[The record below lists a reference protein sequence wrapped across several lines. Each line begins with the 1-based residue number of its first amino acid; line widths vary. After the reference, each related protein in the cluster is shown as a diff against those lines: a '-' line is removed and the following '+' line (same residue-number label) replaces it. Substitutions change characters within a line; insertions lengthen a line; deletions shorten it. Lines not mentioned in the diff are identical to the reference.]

1 LALLSNRISL
11 PQPMHPHGPM
21 GRLFGRLMEWG
32 NQNAYERALTLMEPR
47 HNGTFLEI
55 GFGTG
60 RLLEMVAQRQSGG
73 VLAGI
78 DPSSLM
84 LERARR
90 RLTNKGFMSDLKLGL
105 ADSLPWGEAQF
116 DAVAALHC
124 FQFWPDPAKTI
135 DEINRVLK
143 KEGRLVLIL
152 RNHEQAKNIDWLP
165 NPLSRH
171 RQEAAEA
178 VKLLQKAGL
187 GEIVRLPNVGTSP
200 VITARKPA

>member
-1 LALLSNRISL
+1 MSRIKVTL

-32 NQNAYERALTLMEPR
+32 NHAAYQRALTLIDPAPADSY
-47 HNGTFLEI
+47 LEI

-60 RLLEMVAQRQSGG
+60 RLLELVSQHIGTG
-73 VLAGI
+73 DIAGI

-84 LERARR
+84 VERARK
-90 RLTNKGFMSDLKLGL
+90 RLEKHGRKAVLKMAL
-105 ADSLPWGEAQF
+105 ADHLPWPDNHF
-116 DAVAALHC
+116 NAVAALHC
-124 FQFWPDPAKTI
+124 FQFWPDPAKTLG
-135 DEINRVLK
+135 EINRVLK
-143 KEGRLVLIL
+143 KNGRLVLIL
-152 RNHEQAKNIDWLP
+152 RNHEQARNIDWLP
-165 NPLSRH
+165 NPASRN

-187 GEIVRLPNVGTSP
+187 GEIVRRPNVGTSP

>member
-1 LALLSNRISL
+1 MTL
-11 PQPMHPHGPM
+11 PQSMHPHGPM
-21 GRLFGRLMEWG
+21 GRLFGRFMEWG
-32 NQNAYERALTLMEPR
+32 NRNAYERAVTLIEPR
-47 HNGTFLEI
+47 ENGAFLEI

-60 RLLEMVAQRQSGG
+60 RLLEMVARKQSGG
-73 VLAGI
+73 TLAGI

-84 LERARR
+84 LERARK
-90 RLTNKGFMSDLKLGL
+90 RLTNKGFMSDINLGL

-116 DAVAALHC
+116 DVVAALHC
-124 FQFWPDPAKTI
+124 FQFWSDPAKTLA
-135 DEINRVLK
+135 EIVRVLK

-152 RNHEQAKNIDWLP
+152 RNHERTKNNDWLP

-178 VKLLQKAGL
+178 VALMQKCGL
-187 GEIVRLPNVGTSP
+187 TRICRLPNVGTSP